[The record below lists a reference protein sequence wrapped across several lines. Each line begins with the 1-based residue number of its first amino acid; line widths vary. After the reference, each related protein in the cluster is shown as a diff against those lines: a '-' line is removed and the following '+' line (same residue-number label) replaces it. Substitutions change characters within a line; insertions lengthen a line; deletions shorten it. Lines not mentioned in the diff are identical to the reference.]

1 MKYETVDDENF
12 AKLTSKVVS
21 ARIEHMLHSKAKDPG
36 SSAID
41 KNDILGDT

>member
-21 ARIEHMLHSKAKDPG
+21 DRIDHRLSQG
-36 SSAID
+36 GGVQD
-41 KNDILGDT
+41 KQDASFK

>member
-21 ARIEHMLHSKAKDPG
+21 ARIDHKFSQGGGNAQ
-36 SSAID
+36 D
-41 KNDILGDT
+41 KQDANFK

>member
-21 ARIEHMLHSKAKDPG
+21 DRIDHRLSQG
-36 SSAID
+36 GGGVQD
-41 KNDILGDT
+41 KQEVSFK

>member
-21 ARIEHMLHSKAKDPG
+21 ARIDHRLS
-36 SSAID
+36 
-41 KNDILGDT
+41 LGGARGAS